1 MRTVARYETPE
12 QAHLAKIRLGFHG
25 LDSFLQD
32 EYLVQIDWLYSNA
45 VGGVRLQV
53 GDEDVD
59 EALEILKVPLEESD
73 ESSYP
78 VCPNCES
85 GNTHLDGVPK
95 RLACFFMVFISAP
108 IICLGR
114 KMVCRD
120 CGHSWDPNQQNR
132 FPWVVFRFIGGKLF
146 ILGAV
151 VFLFGYVPM
160 ISRVIANQRVLHY
173 EYGSFIHAWM
183 EFHKPGL
190 YPNIPPGWMIPGMAL
205 MALGGWIWNRG
216 TAC

>member
-12 QAHLAKIRLGFHG
+12 EAHLARIRLGFHG
-25 LDSFLQD
+25 LESFLQD
-32 EYLVQIDWLYSNA
+32 EYLVQLDWLYSNA

-53 GDEDVD
+53 GDENVN
-59 EALEILKVPLEESD
+59 EALAILKQPPEEIEESSFPD
-73 ESSYP
+73 
-78 VCPNCES
+78 CPKCGSE
-85 GNTHLDGVPK
+85 NTHLDEVPR
-95 RLACFFMVFISAP
+95 RLACFFIIFTLSP

-114 KMVCRD
+114 KMVCGK
-120 CGHSWDPNQQNR
+120 CGHSWDPQQEDQ
-132 FPWVVFRFIGGKLF
+132 FPWVVFRFIGGKIF

-160 ISRVIANQRVLHY
+160 ISRAVVNQRVLHY

-190 YPNIPPGWMIPGMAL
+190 YPAFPPGWMIPGMAL
-205 MALGGWIWNRG
+205 IILGGWIWNRG
-216 TAC
+216 TAS